1 MDRRKFLKNSSLAF
15 AGSQAIGNRAYG
27 NSFTEEKKAN
37 TPAIRDY
44 KILGKTGFAV
54 SDIGAGG
61 AVSETV
67 LRVLLEAGVNYI
79 DAGEVYENGNRERTI
94 GNVIKDFDRKK
105 IFITSKL
112 LEENSF
118 FTSAEDVINRTH
130 KVLER
135 LQSDYV
141 DCMLIHGVENSKFL
155 NDPAFHKGMDIMKA
169 EGKVKYT
176 GISCHGNAW
185 LLQPEESLEKV
196 LMAAI
201 DDGRFDLFLMTYN
214 FMNAPVA
221 ENILKACAEKGI
233 GTAIM
238 KSNPVLLYQVLD
250 RVITSM
256 EERDRDP
263 GEAYYAWRE
272 RYKIQTEK
280 AREYFSR
287 YDKKSDKEL
296 IEASLTYVLS
306 NPDAHTVCV
315 EFKNLTDVEQ
325 FLSLSGSRLDQ
336 HQTGILN
343 NYLEYYSFLNCR
355 IGCNE
360 CEKAC
365 PHGIPVNTIM
375 RYNYYFQN
383 KKQEKE
389 AMQLYA
395 RLQDKSVDRC
405 KGCPGYCEEA
415 CPFGVSTRSLLAMA
429 HQNLTFE
436 QGNYA

>member
-1 MDRRKFLKNSSLAF
+1 MKRRNFLRNSSLAF
-15 AGSQAIGNRAYG
+15 AGSHVAGRIAYG
-27 NSFTEEKKAN
+27 SSFPGNEK
-37 TPAIRDY
+37 PDISPIRGY
-44 KILGKTGFAV
+44 KILGKTGFAI

-61 AVSETV
+61 AISEAV
-67 LRVLLEAGVNYI
+67 LRALLEAGVNYI
-79 DAGEVYENGNRERTI
+79 DAGEAYENGNRERTI

-112 LEENSF
+112 LEENAF
-118 FTSAEDVINRTH
+118 FKSTEDVINRTH

-141 DCMLIHGVENSKFL
+141 DCILIHGVENSKFL
-155 NDPAFHKGMDIMKA
+155 DDPAFHQGMDILKA
-169 EGKVKYT
+169 EGRVKYT

-201 DDGRFDLFLMTYN
+201 DDGRFDLFMMTYN

-221 ENILKACAEKGI
+221 ENILTACTKKGI

-250 RVITSM
+250 RLITSM

-263 GEAYYAWRE
+263 GEAYYAWRD
-272 RYKIQTEK
+272 RYKMQTEK

-287 YDKKSDKEL
+287 YNKNSDEEL

-306 NPDAHTVCV
+306 NPNAHTVCV
-315 EFKNLTDVEQ
+315 EFKNLTDVER

-336 HQTGILN
+336 HQSGILN
-343 NYLEYYSFLNCR
+343 NYLEHYGFLNCR

-365 PHGIPVNTIM
+365 PHGLPVNTIM

-395 RLQDKSVDRC
+395 RLQDKSVEHC

-436 QGNYA
+436 PDGYA

>member
-1 MDRRKFLKNSSLAF
+1 MDRRNFLRNSSLAI
-15 AGSQAIGNRAYG
+15 AGSQTMGRITHG
-27 NSFTEEKKAN
+27 NSFSRKIK
-37 TPAIRDY
+37 PDIPSIRDY

-61 AVSETV
+61 AVIEAV
-67 LRVLLEAGVNYI
+67 LRALLEAGVNYI
-79 DAGEVYENGNRERTI
+79 DAGEAYENGNRERTI
-94 GNVIKDFDRKK
+94 GKVIKEVDRKK
-105 IFITSKL
+105 LFITSKL
-112 LEENSF
+112 LEENAF
-118 FTSAEDVINRTH
+118 FKNTEDVIERTR

-155 NDPAFHKGMDIMKA
+155 DDPAFHEGMDIMKA
-169 EGKVKYT
+169 EGRVKYT
-176 GISCHGNAW
+176 GVSCHGSAW

-196 LMAAI
+196 LMSAI

-221 ENILKACAEKGI
+221 EKILTACAEKGI

-250 RVITSM
+250 RLISSM

-263 GEAYYAWRE
+263 GEAYYAWRD

-280 AREYFSR
+280 AREYFNR
-287 YDKKSDKEL
+287 YDKSGDEEL
-296 IEASLTYVLS
+296 IGASLTYVLS
-306 NPDAHTVCV
+306 NPNAHTVCV
-315 EFKNLTDVEQ
+315 EFKNLADVER

-336 HQTGILN
+336 YQAGILK
-343 NYLEYYSFLNCR
+343 NYLEYYGFLNCR

-365 PHGIPVNTIM
+365 PNGLPVNTIM

-383 KKQEKE
+383 KKKEKE

-395 RLQDKSVDRC
+395 RLRGKSVEYC
-405 KGCPGYCEEA
+405 KDCPGYCEEA

-429 HQNLTFE
+429 HQNLSFE
-436 QGNYA
+436 PDKYA

>member
-1 MDRRKFLKNSSLAF
+1 MNRRNFLKNSSLAF
-15 AGSQAIGNRAYG
+15 AGSHAVGRIAYG
-27 NSFTEEKKAN
+27 NSLSGKKG
-37 TPAIRDY
+37 TGIPAIRNY

-61 AVSETV
+61 AFSEAV
-67 LRVLLEAGVNYI
+67 LRALLEAGVNYI
-79 DAGEVYENGNRERTI
+79 DAGEAYENGNRERTI
-94 GNVIKDFDRKK
+94 GNVIKNFDRKK
-105 IFITSKL
+105 IFISSKL
-112 LEENSF
+112 LEENAYFSS
-118 FTSAEDVINRTH
+118 TEDVINRTH

-155 NDPAFHKGMDIMKA
+155 ADPAFHEGMDILKA
-169 EGKVKYT
+169 EGRVKYT
-176 GISCHGNAW
+176 GISCHGSAW

-201 DDGRFDLFLMTYN
+201 NDGRFDLFLMTYN

-221 ENILKACAEKGI
+221 ENILEACAKKGI

-256 EERDRDP
+256 EERERDP
-263 GEAYYAWRE
+263 GEAYYAWRD
-272 RYKIQTEK
+272 RYKTQTEK
-280 AREYFSR
+280 AREYFSQ
-287 YDKKSDKEL
+287 YDKTSDEEL
-296 IEASLTYVLS
+296 IGAALTYVLS

-315 EFKNLTDVEQ
+315 EFKNLTDVER
-325 FLSLSGSRLDQ
+325 FLALSGSVLDH
-336 HQTGILN
+336 HQAGILN
-343 NYLEYYSFLNCR
+343 NYQEYYGFLNCR
-355 IGCNE
+355 LGCNE

-365 PHGIPVNTIM
+365 PHGLSVNTIM

-395 RLQDKSVDRC
+395 RLQDKSVELC
-405 KGCPGYCEEA
+405 QGCQGYCEEA
-415 CPFGVSTRSLLAMA
+415 CPYGVSTRSLLAVA

-436 QGNYA
+436 PDKYT